1 MMESLV
7 TPGVAIIEKKTA
19 ELKVDTAAWSV
30 YLVGTKEQQGPLRN
44 LFSTDDSAPTWGRY
58 NEPLQVPWERRE
70 LKKQLLALAANPKL
84 FRKNQEDQRQPSADR
99 EMGAYGY
106 SDFTSA
112 LHKKMLDKKKLQK
125 ELGFTKTE
133 PRRRRN

>member
-1 MMESLV
+1 MPSS
-7 TPGVAIIEKKTA
+7 PSSRSQAGVHEEGATNPSKFREK
-19 ELKVDTAAWSV
+19 
-30 YLVGTKEQQGPLRN
+30 GGNLRSSSWHWQPIRN
-44 LFSTDDSAPTWGRY
+44 YFGRI
-58 NEPLQVPWERRE
+58 
-70 LKKQLLALAANPKL
+70 KKK
-84 FRKNQEDQRQPSADR
+84 RQPSADR